1 MMFSKLIGFRII
13 YYRNLRTFYGNEIYN
28 SVKQKTRNKN
38 IYKQKMIKTLKQM
51 PSLDTKSVLIC
62 NIRKRNALEFISKN
76 KKFLHFEEIFRK
88 ISKKDFLYRPK
99 RPIRAPKQSR

>member
-1 MMFSKLIGFRII
+1 MMFSLIGFRIF
-13 YYRNLRTFYGNEIYN
+13 YYRNLRTLSGNEIY
-28 SVKQKTRNKN
+28 KQKTRNKF
-38 IYKQKMIKTLKQM
+38 IYRQKMIKTLKQM

-62 NIRKRNALEFISKN
+62 NIRKRNALKFLSKN

-88 ISKKDFLYRPK
+88 ISKTDFLYRPK